1 MLKIITSLTLFLIGM
16 LAKGQEVE
24 TRNVSSFS
32 KVKVQH
38 GIELVYIESNTPSIR
53 IEAENKVI
61 MKNISTIVSGNTLNI
76 DLVNSKAALPLNSE
90 VKVYVSAS
98 NLQGLQ
104 ASTKAKITIVEE
116 LNTNSMHIVLGSG
129 TTFNGI
135 VKAKGT
141 IQLETNKGSIFE
153 GKIEALTLNGV
164 FKNDSKIILT
174 GKSQKSTFES
184 SDTVQFNAGNFI
196 ANSITIHAN
205 GLSSSMIHANSNL
218 AVNVTDEA
226 KVTYTGFPDQI
237 ELNEEASTFQKY
249 NNNQS
254 LTYNYVR

>member
-1 MLKIITSLTLFLIGM
+1 MLKIITSLTLFLFGM

-38 GIELVYIESNTPSIR
+38 GIELVYIESKTPSIR
-53 IEAENKVI
+53 IEAENKTI

-76 DLVNSKAALPLNSE
+76 DLVNSKVALPLNSE
-90 VKVYVSAS
+90 IKVFVSAT

-116 LNTNSMHIVLGSG
+116 LNTNSLNIVLDSG
-129 TTFNGI
+129 ATFNGTI
-135 VKAKGT
+135 KSNGT
-141 IQLETNKGSIFE
+141 IQLVTKNESEFK
-153 GKIEALTLNGV
+153 GKIEAVALNGV
-164 FKNDSKIILT
+164 FKNNSKIILT
-174 GKSQKSTFES
+174 GKSQKSSFET
-184 SDTVQFNAGNFI
+184 SDSVIFNAKNFI
-196 ANSITIHAN
+196 ATSININAN
-205 GLSSSMIHANSNL
+205 GFSSSMIHANSNL
-218 AVNVTDEA
+218 AVNVADEA

-249 NNNQS
+249 HNNQS

>member
-24 TRNVSSFS
+24 TRTVSTFS

-38 GIELVYIESNTPSIR
+38 GIELVYLESKTPSVR
-53 IEAENKVI
+53 IEAENKTI
-61 MKNISTIVSGNTLNI
+61 MKNISTKVSGSTLYI
-76 DLVNSKAALPLNSE
+76 DLVNSKVNLPLNSE
-90 VKVYVSAS
+90 IKVYVSTT

-104 ASTKAKITIVEE
+104 ASSKAKITILEE
-116 LNTNSMHIVLGSG
+116 LNTNNMTVVLDSG
-129 TTFNGI
+129 ATFNGI
-135 VKAKGT
+135 IKSKGT
-141 IQLETNKGSIFE
+141 IQLETKKESEFK
-153 GKIEALTLNGV
+153 GKIEAFTLNGV
-164 FKNDSKIILT
+164 FKNNSKIILT
-174 GKSQKSTFES
+174 GKSQKSSFET
-184 SDTVQFNAGNFI
+184 SDTVLFNAKNFI
-196 ANSITIHAN
+196 ATSIIINAN

-218 AVNVTDEA
+218 AVNVADEA

-237 ELNEEASTFQKY
+237 ELNEEATSFQKY